1 MSTVTNRTTKTKRKS
16 SPAMSPSAGPAIEAA
31 DISFSYG
38 ERAALEGVQFDV
50 QPGEIFAILGPN
62 GGGKST
68 LFRLLSTLIP
78 LQTGILRIFG
88 HVVPHEQ
95 LLARCCMGVVFQSP
109 SLDRKLTV
117 MENMRGQA
125 ALFGITGGKALQ
137 RCQELLEQFGL
148 MDRASELAETLSG
161 GQRRRVEIAKGMIH
175 SPQLLLMDEPSTGLD
190 PGVRRELAQ
199 TLEQLR
205 RDNGVTIVMTTH
217 LLEEAERADTLAIL
231 DQGRLVALDTPEAL
245 QKSVGGDV
253 ISIVCQDAQR
263 MCEEIEREYQLS
275 VAIVDGGLRME
286 TSDGGELVGRMMR
299 RFGDQVSS
307 ITVGRPTLEDV
318 FVAKT
323 GRRLD

>member
-1 MSTVTNRTTKTKRKS
+1 MIS
-16 SPAMSPSAGPAIEAA
+16 SAELAIEAA
-31 DISFSYG
+31 EISFSYG
-38 ERAALEGVQFDV
+38 ERAALTDVHFDV

-78 LQTGILRIFG
+78 LQLGTLRIFG
-88 HVVPHEQ
+88 HVVPDEQ
-95 LLARCCMGVVFQSP
+95 QQVRCSMGVVFQSP

-125 ALFGITGGKALQ
+125 ALFGIVGAEASH
-137 RCQELLEQFGL
+137 RCHELLEQFGL
-148 MDRASELAETLSG
+148 LDRGADLAEQLSG

-175 SPQLLLMDEPSTGLD
+175 SPKLLLMDEPSTGLD
-190 PGVRRELAQ
+190 PGVRRDLAQ

-205 RDNGVTIVMTTH
+205 TDNGVTIVMTTH
-217 LLEEAERADTLAIL
+217 LLEEAERADRLAIL
-231 DQGRLVALDTPEAL
+231 DQGRLVALDTPAAL

-253 ISIVCQDAQR
+253 ITIIGHDVQQLRED
-263 MCEEIEREYQLS
+263 IEREFQLS
-275 VAIVDGGLRME
+275 VTIVDGALRME
-286 TSDGGELVGRMMR
+286 ASEGGQLVGRMMQ
-299 RFGDQVSS
+299 RFGDRVSS
-307 ITVGRPTLEDV
+307 ITVGHPTLEDV